1 MPPPVATHTHIRTRP
16 CRQSARLVA
25 ALGLVTATTLGVLPT
40 GTGHAAPGP
49 SIQEVE
55 QRVTQLDL
63 QADQAVEDYQE
74 AQVQL
79 VALRRT
85 ADAAQADV
93 RRQQAVLAEL
103 QEQVGDVVATA
114 YRSGNAGS
122 ALSLIT
128 DSASPQAYLERAT
141 SLDQL
146 ASEQAD
152 RVVAT
157 TAARARL
164 ETVVQRAAADLEAQR
179 AVEARAAER
188 KKTVEDTLREQ
199 KSLLATLKEQ
209 ERRRVLAERAAQLL
223 AQQQAAARAS
233 RARQATVAAP
243 AEQSSAGT
251 GGSSAASGSGSSG
264 STSVAVPT
272 PSGSSAPVSGSGRAS
287 VAVREAYAK
296 LGSPYVW
303 AAAGPS
309 TFDCS
314 GLTSWV
320 WAKAG
325 VALPHSSRAQ
335 YAIGRKVSQSEI
347 QAGDLVYYGSPIHH
361 VGIYVGGGNMISA
374 PHTGDVVKVQPA
386 FRSDYVGATRP

>member
-1 MPPPVATHTHIRTRP
+1 MPPPVATHKHASTSP
-16 CRQSARLVA
+16 CRRSARTLA
-25 ALGLVTATTLGVLPT
+25 ALGLVTATALGVMPA
-40 GTGHAAPGP
+40 GTGSAAPKP
-49 SIQEVE
+49 SIQDVE
-55 QRVTQLDL
+55 QRVAQLDL

-74 AQVQL
+74 AQVEL

-85 ADAAQADV
+85 SETAQADV
-93 RRQQAVLAEL
+93 QRQQAVLSDL
-103 QEQVGDVVATA
+103 QRQVGDVVASA
-114 YRSGNAGS
+114 YRSGDGGS
-122 ALSLIT
+122 TLSLIT
-128 DSASPQAYLERAT
+128 DSSSPQAYLERAT

-146 ASEQAD
+146 AAQQAD
-152 RVVAT
+152 RVVDT
-157 TAARARL
+157 TAARVRL
-164 ETVVQRAAADLEAQR
+164 ETVVQRAAADLAAQR

-188 KKTVEDTLREQ
+188 KKTVEDTLSEQ
-199 KSLLATLKEQ
+199 KALLASLKEQ

-233 RARQATVAAP
+233 RARQAATAAAP
-243 AEQSSAGT
+243 AEQPSTGASASS
-251 GGSSAASGSGSSG
+251 GGLSSGSSTPAHV
-264 STSVAVPT
+264 STPALAS
-272 PSGSSAPVSGSGRAS
+272 SGSGRAS

-303 AAAGPS
+303 GASGPS

-325 VALPHSSRAQ
+325 VSLPHSSRAQ
-335 YAIGRKVSQSEI
+335 YAVGRQVSQSEI
-347 QAGDLVYYGSPIHH
+347 APGDLVFYGSPIHH